1 MDASTIG
8 RALPIGVRRGLAGR
22 GALLC
27 GVAVLAIL
35 VQAQLHSPIGI
46 PGHRGLVWLTLLV
59 AVLLFTSSPP
69 ATAAVGLTSAGLMA
83 ALGLGP
89 QAAIPP
95 AAAAVIL
102 ATIASAGWVR
112 HRPWLIAVLAA
123 PVHLVALVM
132 PLHRMLTAGAPMHSG
147 MNSVIM
153 LYLVFGLGAGLA
165 GWMLARLWSRGV
177 SERSNRL

>member
-8 RALPIGVRRGLAGR
+8 RALPVGVRRGLAGR

-102 ATIASAGWVR
+102 AAIASAGWVR

-147 MNSVIM
+147 MNSVII
-153 LYLVFGLGAGLA
+153 LYLVFGLAAGLA
-165 GWMLARLWSRGV
+165 GW
-177 SERSNRL
+177 

>member
-8 RALPIGVRRGLAGR
+8 RALPIGLRRGLAGR

-35 VQAQLHSPIGI
+35 AQAQLHSPIGI

-59 AVLLFTSSPP
+59 AVLLVTSSPP
-69 ATAAVGLTSAGLMA
+69 ATAAVGLTSAGLLA
-83 ALGLGP
+83 ALGFGA

-102 ATIASAGWVR
+102 AAIASVGWVR
-112 HRPWLIAVLAA
+112 HRPWVIALLAA
-123 PVHLVALVM
+123 PVHLVALAM
-132 PLHRMLTAGAPMHSG
+132 PFHRMLTAGTAMHPAMS
-147 MNSVIM
+147 SVIM
-153 LYLVFGLGAGLA
+153 LYLVFGLAAGLA
-165 GWMLARLWSRGV
+165 GWMLAQLWSRGM
-177 SERSNRL
+177 SQRPHRP

>member
-8 RALPIGVRRGLAGR
+8 RALPVGLRRGLAGR

-35 VQAQLHSPIGI
+35 VQAQFHSPIGI

-69 ATAAVGLTSAGLMA
+69 ATAAV
-83 ALGLGP
+83 
-89 QAAIPP
+89 
-95 AAAAVIL
+95 IL
-102 ATIASAGWVR
+102 AAIASAGWVR
-112 HRPWLIAVLAA
+112 HRPWVVAVLAA

-153 LYLVFGLGAGLA
+153 LYLVFGLAAGLA